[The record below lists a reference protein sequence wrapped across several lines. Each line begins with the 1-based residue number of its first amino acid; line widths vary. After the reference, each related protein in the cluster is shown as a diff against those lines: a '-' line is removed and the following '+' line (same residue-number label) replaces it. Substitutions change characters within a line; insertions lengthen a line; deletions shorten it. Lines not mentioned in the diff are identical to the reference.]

1 MEMIPSASTFL
12 MQFFQEFYREVLIQR
27 EFAYKSIGRHTHSKS
42 PPNEG
47 DSEQLNSDSELNETQ
62 EALVDQ
68 VHLDAHLVEEEQL
81 CDRIQGIFKGMF
93 ERFSLVSQNQ
103 AGEFAGAHFQEALY
117 SMVALLDEIF
127 LAFSWDGKD
136 RWEDNLM
143 EKQIF
148 HTQVAGELIF
158 RKVEALI
165 QANDPVRRD
174 ISVIYLMIL
183 ALGFKGKFRGEDDEG
198 RLHWYRQQLYIMA
211 NYKPVALFHPGRQHL
226 IEECYDHII
235 TLPALKILPNVRNW
249 IFAFFG
255 VIAIFTVVSAFLYYK
270 STRDLNNAIEQ
281 ILTQAQKL
289 GIS

>member
-1 MEMIPSASTFL
+1 MEMVPSASTFL

-27 EFAYKSIGRHTHSKS
+27 EFAYKSVGKKVHSN
-42 PPNEG
+42 P
-47 DSEQLNSDSELNETQ
+47 QIQ
-62 EALVDQ
+62 EATSDKTDLDEVQETLVDNVNQ
-68 VHLDAHLVEEEQL
+68 DSHLVEEEEL
-81 CDRIQGIFKGMF
+81 CDRIQGVFKGMF
-93 ERFSLVSQNQ
+93 ERFSLITQNQ
-103 AGEFAGAHFQEALY
+103 AGEFAGSHFQEALY

-249 IFAFFG
+249 IFAFFCI
-255 VIAIFTVVSAFLYYK
+255 IAVFTVVSTFLYYK

>member
-27 EFAYKSIGRHTHSKS
+27 EFAYKSVGRNVHSKS
-42 PPNEG
+42 ESQEG
-47 DSEQLNSDSELNETQ
+47 DSDEVNSDETQ
-62 EALVDQ
+62 ESLVDE
-68 VHLDAHLVEEEQL
+68 VHQDAHLVEEEQL

-93 ERFSLVSQNQ
+93 ERFSLITQNQ
-103 AGEFAGAHFQEALY
+103 AGEFAGAHFQESLY
-117 SMVALLDEIF
+117 AMVALLDEVF
-127 LAFSWDGKD
+127 LAFSWEGKD

-158 RKVEALI
+158 RKIESLI

-174 ISVIYLMIL
+174 IAVIYLMTI

-211 NYKPVALFHPGRQHL
+211 NYKPVSLFHPGRQHL
-226 IEECYDHII
+226 IEECYDHIM

-255 VIAIFTVVSAFLYYK
+255 VILGFMVVSAFLYYK